1 MAVAGAGMR
10 LTVLDRLALGRTESF
25 SVGAAPRLV
34 RIALRERSAAVWFNG
49 VDAALRRRAILQF
62 ARAAVGSL
70 LLEP

>member
-1 MAVAGAGMR
+1 MR
-10 LTVLDRLALGRTESF
+10 LTVLDRLALGRAESF

-49 VDAALRRRAILQF
+49 WTRHSGDAQFFNANSF
-62 ARAAVGSL
+62 ARAAVASL